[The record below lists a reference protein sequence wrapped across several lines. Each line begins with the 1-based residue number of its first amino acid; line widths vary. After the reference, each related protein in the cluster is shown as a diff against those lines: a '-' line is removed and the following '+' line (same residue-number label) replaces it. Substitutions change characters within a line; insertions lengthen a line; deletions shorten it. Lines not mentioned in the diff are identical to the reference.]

1 MPDLMV
7 KYANGQ
13 VRARRVQSTA
23 YPTAKQLGCITCYEL
38 WRMHVIYCTD
48 RLYGTNRRWQE
59 FIVMEELLDD
69 VREMLD
75 EEEED
80 SE

>member
-7 KYANGQ
+7 RYANGQ
-13 VRARRVQSTA
+13 ARARRVQSTV
-23 YPTAKQLGCITCYEL
+23 YPTPQQLGCVTCYEM
-38 WRMHVIYCTD
+38 WRMHVIYHTD

-59 FIVMEELLDD
+59 FTVMEELLDE

-75 EEEED
+75 EDANE
-80 SE
+80 